1 MTETELVLLERMLSE
16 NPDAGDLIVGSG
28 GCRKVRVARQG
39 GGKSGGYRVV
49 TYFAHRDLPV
59 YCVAVLAKGSRAN
72 FSQAE
77 VAAMAA
83 FARRIRELAGRRA
96 H

>member
-1 MTETELVLLERMLSE
+1 M
-16 NPDAGDLIVGSG
+16 
-28 GCRKVRVARQG
+28 
-39 GGKSGGYRVV
+39 

-96 H
+96 S